1 MLSVSETSP
10 EMNQYIFFVKI
21 CWVYSIIVRFFA
33 YALNDD
39 REGMTYEGWT
49 FIWCF
54 VPRSDGQEV
63 ELHLKK
69 KRHVECKRNIP

>member
-10 EMNQYIFFVKI
+10 EECLYIFFAQVA
-21 CWVYSIIVRFFA
+21 CVYSIIGRFFA

-49 FIWCF
+49 FTCCF
-54 VPRSDGQEV
+54 VPRSDNPS
-63 ELHLKK
+63 KS
-69 KRHVECKRNIP
+69 NT